1 MATSVQCRLQERTLG
16 MVMREVDEDLAMFL
30 EMRRSEKEMNDQ
42 IPKHNCEESD
52 PQLGS
57 EVDFSL
63 LSNGTS
69 TEPANQDYLLNSEND
84 KNDYDWLLSLPHTP
98 SNPSLELEEQNIA
111 PHQNAT
117 DSSSTAQDCKIE
129 TNSSTTA
136 PESKISI
143 EQDLAQPENSLEG
156 PSSQSN
162 STGLLAVS
170 RRKNSC
176 AGNGR
181 PLSSGG
187 KMATSTRS
195 ATPTGRPR
203 ISASKP
209 SRASTPT
216 SRATLPSVKPVAST
230 ARSSTPTRAAPRS
243 STPTSRP
250 SKPAASKSASRSATP
265 TRRPS
270 TPSSIPIVSIS
281 GARSSSL
288 TKMGTTTSRK
298 TAASRGTSPTMK
310 SRPLKPLETPSLSRD
325 SSINSKTLVP
335 KRPAS
340 ASRGRPSAPG
350 ARPSTT
356 NSSSDGKPRR
366 KSCSPSRGRATNA
379 TILSNAIT
387 LLSKSRGHGYEKD
400 DVNPVLIGTQM
411 VERVVNMRK
420 LAPPKQDDNPYHEN
434 PSKKSLSRENSGF
447 GRSFSKKSLDM
458 ALRHMDI
465 RRSVNG
471 TLRPVLTRVS
481 SSSANSIRSSSTKNK
496 TGSVSDSPLATSSTA
511 SSEPCINNSSNN
523 VNWSEP
529 EDDNFGCERE
539 LLSPTSQ
546 QHLEQYV

>member
-1 MATSVQCRLQERTLG
+1 

-30 EMRRSEKEMNDQ
+30 EMRRTEKEMNDQ
-42 IPKHNCEESD
+42 IPKHNSEEPD
-52 PQLGS
+52 QQLGS

-98 SNPSLELEEQNIA
+98 SNPSLEVEEQNIA
-111 PHQNAT
+111 PRENAT

-156 PSSQSN
+156 PFSQSN
-162 STGLLAVS
+162 STGQPALS
-170 RRKNSC
+170 RSKNSC

-181 PLSSGG
+181 PSSAGG
-187 KMATSTRS
+187 KKATSTRS

-216 SRATLPSVKPVAST
+216 SRATLPSVKPVAS
-230 ARSSTPTRAAPRS
+230 AGRSSTPTRAAPRS

-270 TPSSIPIVSIS
+270 TPSSIPIVSVSRVS
-281 GARSSSL
+281 GARSSLL
-288 TKMGTTTSRK
+288 TKTGTTTSKK
-298 TAASRGTSPTMK
+298 TAPSRGTSPTVK

-340 ASRGRPSAPG
+340 ASRGRPTAPG

-366 KSCSPSRGRATNA
+366 KSCSPSRGRAANA

-481 SSSANSIRSSSTKNK
+481 SSSANGIRSSSTKNK

-511 SSEPCINNSSNN
+511 SSDPSINNSSNN

-539 LLSPTSQ
+539 LSSPTSQ
-546 QHLEQYV
+546 QHMEQ

>member
-1 MATSVQCRLQERTLG
+1 MGTSVQCRPQERTLG
-16 MVMREVDEDLAMFL
+16 MVMKEVDEDLAMFL
-30 EMRRSEKEMNDQ
+30 EIRGNEKDMNNSEELDQ
-42 IPKHNCEESD
+42 
-52 PQLGS
+52 QLGS
-57 EVDFSL
+57 EADFSM

-69 TEPANQDYLLNSEND
+69 TKPANQDYLLNSEND
-84 KNDYDWLLSLPHTP
+84 KNDYDWLLSPPQTP
-98 SNPSLELEEQNIA
+98 SNPLPELEEQNI
-111 PHQNAT
+111 PEYQIAT
-117 DSSSTAQDCKIE
+117 NSSSTGQDCKIE
-129 TNSSTTA
+129 IDSSTTA
-136 PESKISI
+136 PESKISSG
-143 EQDLAQPENSLEG
+143 QDIAQPASSSDRPSSKIYSTG
-156 PSSQSN
+156 PSSI
-162 STGLLAVS
+162 S
-170 RRKNSC
+170 RSKNSS

-181 PLSSGG
+181 PSSSGG
-187 KMATSTRS
+187 KKSTSTRS

-203 ISASKP
+203 NSASKP

-243 STPTSRP
+243 STPTATSRP
-250 SKPAASKSASRSATP
+250 YKPAASKSASRSATP

-270 TPSSIPIVSIS
+270 AAPSIPIVSVS
-281 GARSSSL
+281 GTRSSSS
-288 TKMGTTTSRK
+288 TKTGTTTSK
-298 TAASRGTSPTMK
+298 KAAPSWGTSPTVR

-340 ASRGRPSAPG
+340 ASRGRPTTPG

-356 NSSSDGKPRR
+356 NGKPRR
-366 KSCSPSRGRATNA
+366 KSYSPSRGRATTA
-379 TILSNAIT
+379 TILSNAT
-387 LLSKSRGHGYEKD
+387 AVRSKSRGYGNEKD

-420 LAPPKQDDNPYHEN
+420 LAPPKQDDNLSHEN

-471 TLRPVLTRVS
+471 TIRPVLTRVS
-481 SSSANSIRSSSTKNK
+481 APSANGIRSSSTKNK
-496 TGSVSDSPLATSSTA
+496 TGSVSDSPLATSSNA
-511 SSEPCINNSSNN
+511 SSEPNNSI
-523 VNWSEP
+523 NWSEP

-539 LLSPTSQ
+539 LSSPITQ
-546 QHLEQYV
+546 QHQEQ